1 MMRMTADHQQDRTP
15 VAWMITYD
23 GEATPNVYLSETRA
37 WDEMVHLDHHYPEH
51 KRTIR
56 PLYAH
61 PEPSAEEART
71 TLVSLFRAFEA
82 KRIPTTLPGCPDV
95 LGYDDMADW
104 FLTRFPAALPPSADT
119 QRDAARYRAL
129 RPFLSADA
137 TGDGKR
143 WALWCVL
150 HKGEE
155 EEVAIQIHARRPAS
169 DAEQARRDSGDPEW
183 GPSADEMVDE
193 MVAAA
198 REVP

>member
-1 MMRMTADHQQDRTP
+1 MLPADRPNPRADFDARRALRDAQYAVRRAYAAIAASDTQENADRLAD
-15 VAWMITYD
+15 AWAIHDNLLYD
-23 GEATPNVYLSETRA
+23 AGHRA
-37 WDEMVHLDHHYPEH
+37 AVP
-51 KRTIR
+51 
-56 PLYAH
+56 
-61 PEPSAEEART
+61 
-71 TLVSLFRAFEA
+71 
-82 KRIPTTLPGCPDV
+82 
-95 LGYDDMADW
+95 
-104 FLTRFPAALPPSADT
+104 DT